1 MTASMHRRGF
11 CHRLAALAAAA
22 SLPAWAQPGATA
34 GGYPQRPVELIVPF
48 AAGGGTD
55 VLARALAETMR
66 RHFAQPV
73 IVMNR
78 AGASGAVGWSE
89 LAAAKPDGYKL
100 AIITVEMTMIPHM
113 GLTKIT
119 SDDVVPIARLNADP
133 ATIAVRADSPFK
145 TLEDFL
151 AAAKK
156 DTGGV
161 RIGNAGPGSLGHLAA
176 AALEDKVGVQF
187 NHLPYRGANPA
198 VLDLLGGHIE
208 AVAVTPVEVATY
220 VAAGKIRPLAIMGD
234 RRIQA
239 GWEQVPTLRERN
251 IDLVIGGWRGLA
263 APKNTPPEII
273 QQLRTVMA
281 RTLQE
286 PELRAIMAK
295 QNMGEGYLDQPGFV
309 EVIARDNA
317 VFKQLVNKLGIKA

>member
-1 MTASMHRRGF
+1 MNKSLNRRGF
-11 CHRLAALAAAA
+11 GRGLAAIAAAA
-22 SLPAWAQPGATA
+22 SLPAWAQTGAGA
-34 GGYPQRPVELIVPF
+34 YPQRPVELIVPF

-55 VLARALAETMR
+55 VLGRALAETMR
-66 RHFAQPV
+66 KHFSQSV

-156 DTGGV
+156 DAGGV

-234 RRIQA
+234 KR
-239 GWEQVPTLRERN
+239 
-251 IDLVIGGWRGLA
+251 
-263 APKNTPPEII
+263 
-273 QQLRTVMA
+273 
-281 RTLQE
+281 
-286 PELRAIMAK
+286 
-295 QNMGEGYLDQPGFV
+295 
-309 EVIARDNA
+309 
-317 VFKQLVNKLGIKA
+317 